1 VKEFEKMCIKSVETA
16 KQKAN
21 VISTIM
27 RERGVT
33 LEHSNAL
40 HLVGRMEGFAN
51 WHALRKVL
59 TSGTPIVRVPGSGR
73 TAIGVEPTAD
83 LFEQPK
89 ARGPEDLVATD
100 VSSGEA
106 RFLVL
111 ERLTD
116 QEGNWGRPARTAEEA
131 DYREVLLL
139 QKEGYLSSIVRLN
152 GVTGVL
158 FEMEY
163 WCAESAPDVAET
175 NPDVRSYALTVTA
188 LARWHKPLCGKFNY
202 TDVLIPER
210 SAVRSGNAALWVF
223 VAQGCL
229 TLDERK
235 ELDNWLQR
243 VGHPD
248 FRW

>member
-1 VKEFEKMCIKSVETA
+1 
-16 KQKAN
+16 
-21 VISTIM
+21 
-27 RERGVT
+27 
-33 LEHSNAL
+33 
-40 HLVGRMEGFAN
+40 
-51 WHALRKVL
+51 
-59 TSGTPIVRVPGSGR
+59 
-73 TAIGVEPTAD
+73 
-83 LFEQPK
+83 
-89 ARGPEDLVATD
+89 
-100 VSSGEA
+100 
-106 RFLVL
+106 
-111 ERLTD
+111 LTD